1 VIRDWLRRRQAR
13 RRRAE
18 RAVDDELSFH
28 FHKSTEELTTNGLQQ
43 EEAARAAARRF
54 GRVDRYRRLLVILE
68 TERYA
73 REARRATMHVFLTG
87 ARTVGRGFLRSPGFT
102 LGVVAILTLGLGVN
116 AITFSLVDRLVL
128 RGAAVIHDPATLHR
142 VVARRHNRSGAE
154 VTVTDLAYADY
165 RQLLASP
172 LLDGAMGESA
182 SPLLLGSGDTAERVQ
197 GRLVTAQY
205 FAELGITPAVG
216 RFFTADESEREGAKL
231 VVLSHPFWMRRFGG
245 DANVLGRVLE
255 IETSKY
261 IVVGVAPPRF
271 TGTGVGKVDVFLPL
285 EAASEEQI
293 AGQWRTGFS
302 IGWVSVI
309 VRLPA
314 GISPDAIED
323 QLTAAYRANRRGS
336 RNEDPQARLELEPL
350 NAVRGVTASAE
361 TGVAALLWAV
371 ALLVLA
377 IAAAN
382 VANLFLARALRN
394 ADQLA
399 IRMALGASRT
409 RVVMEQAAEGALM
422 ALLGAGVAV
431 LVAVA
436 GAPVIQRLLFP
447 DVDWLE
453 TSIDRRGLLFIAG
466 CAVIG
471 GSLAA
476 ALPMWRAGGMDL
488 ISWLRTGP
496 RAARTRSRVQAS
508 MLVVQGALSVLLLV
522 AAGLFVKSL
531 ESARSIDLGL
541 DSDRLIVLSAA
552 PGATPPRPEF
562 RDRWRA
568 EIARIQGVERTTRVN
583 GTLPFVSSWAVK
595 LNIPGLAERPA
606 VEDGGPYLHAVEPGY
621 FETVGTRIVEGRA
634 FTADDRQGGARVA
647 IVNET
652 MARMYWPGQSAL
664 GKCME
669 IGAETPSCSTVVG
682 IAQNTRRQAIVEGE
696 SLLFYMPIDQA
707 APDLRNGGRLVV
719 RTRDNDLDT
728 IARVSESARRQA
740 LTIEPGLRVVMARAL
755 EDQVA
760 PQLRAWRLG
769 AGLFSVFGVLALLV
783 AAIGLYSVV
792 AFDVEGRRREMGVR
806 TALGASATAILRLV
820 VMDGLRLAAGGVMA
834 GLLLAWL
841 LAPRIAGLLYGV
853 APQDAQIFV
862 GVALVLVVAALV
874 ASVIPGVRAARVDP
888 STALRSE

>member
-1 VIRDWLRRRQAR
+1 VIRDWWRRRQAR

-28 FHKSTEELTTNGLQQ
+28 FDKSTDELTTTGLTRDQ
-43 EEAARAAARRF
+43 AAQAAARRF
-54 GRVDRYRRLLVILE
+54 GRVDRYRRSLITLE
-68 TERYA
+68 TQRYA
-73 REARRATMHVFLTG
+73 QEARRATMHVLITS
-87 ARTVGRGFLRSPGFT
+87 ARTVMRGFMRSPGFT
-102 LGVVAILTLGLGVN
+102 VGVVAILTLGLGVN

-128 RGAAVIHDPATLHR
+128 SGPAGIHDPATLYR
-142 VVARRHNRSGAE
+142 VVAHRHNRSGAE

-165 RQLLASP
+165 RQLLASS
-172 LLDGAMGESA
+172 LLDGAMAESA

-216 RFFTADESEREGAKL
+216 RFFTAHESEREGAKL

-245 DANVLGRVLE
+245 DATVLGHLLE

-261 IVVGVAPPRF
+261 TVVGVAPPRF
-271 TGTGVGKVDVFLPL
+271 TGSGVGKVDVFLPL

-293 AGQWRTGFS
+293 SGQWRTGFN

-309 VRLPA
+309 VRLAA
-314 GISPDAIED
+314 GTSPDAVEA
-323 QLTAAYRANRRGS
+323 QLTAAYRENRRGS
-336 RNEDPQARLELEPL
+336 RNEDPQARLEMEPL

-399 IRMALGASRT
+399 IRMALGASRS

-453 TSIDRRGLLFIAG
+453 TAIDLRGMLFIAG

-552 PGATPPRPEF
+552 PGAVPPRPEF

-568 EIARIQGVERTTRVN
+568 EIARIQGVARTTRVA

-634 FTADDRQGGARVA
+634 FTADDREGAARVA

-652 MARMYWPGQSAL
+652 MARMYWPGESAL

-669 IGAETPSCSTVVG
+669 IGAEKPSCSTVVG
-682 IAQNTRRQAIVEGE
+682 IAQNTRRQTIVEGE

-707 APDLRNGGRLVV
+707 SPDLRNGGRLIV

-740 LTIEPGLRVVMARAL
+740 LTIEPSLRVVLARAL
-755 EDQVA
+755 EDQVS

-834 GLLLAWL
+834 GLVLAWL

>member
-1 VIRDWLRRRQAR
+1 VIRGWLRRRRAR
-13 RRRAE
+13 RERAE

-28 FHKSTEELTTNGLQQ
+28 FAKSTEELTAAGVQHA
-43 EEAARAAARRF
+43 EAARAAARRF
-54 GRVDRYRRLLVILE
+54 GRVDRYRRSLVTLE
-68 TERYA
+68 TQRHA
-73 REARRATMHVFLTG
+73 REARRATMHVFMTG
-87 ARTVGRGFLRSPGFT
+87 ARTVARGFLRSPGFT
-102 LGVVAILTLGLGVN
+102 AGVVAILTLGLGVN

-128 RGAAVIHDPATLHR
+128 SGPADIHDPATLYR
-142 VVARRHNRSGAE
+142 VVAHRHNRSGAE
-154 VTVTDLAYADY
+154 VAVTELAYADY

-172 LLDGAMGESA
+172 HLAGAMAESA
-182 SPLLLGSGDTAERVQ
+182 TPLLFGSGEGAERVQ
-197 GRLVTAQY
+197 ARLVTAPY
-205 FAELGITPAVG
+205 FAQLGIAPAVG

-231 VVLSHPFWMRRFGG
+231 VVLSHAFWLRRFGG
-245 DANVLGRVLE
+245 DATALGRVLD
-255 IETSKY
+255 IETGKY
-261 IVVGVAPPRF
+261 TVVGVAPRRF

-293 AGQWRTGFS
+293 SGQWRTGFS
-302 IGWVSVI
+302 IGWISAI
-309 VRLPA
+309 VRLPD
-314 GISPDAIED
+314 GTSPDAVED
-323 QLTAAYRANRRGS
+323 QITAAYRESRRGS
-336 RNEDPQARLELEPL
+336 RNEDPRARLELEPL

-382 VANLFLARALRN
+382 VANLFLARALRH

-399 IRMALGASRT
+399 IRMALGASRA

-422 ALLGAGVAV
+422 ALLGAAVAV
-431 LVAVA
+431 IVAVA
-436 GAPVIQRLLFP
+436 GAPLIQPLLFP

-453 TSIDRRGLLFIAG
+453 TSIDMRGLLFIAG

-488 ISWLRTGP
+488 VGWLRTGQ

-531 ESARSIDLGL
+531 ETARSVDLGL
-541 DSDRLIVLSAA
+541 DSDRLIVLSATR
-552 PGATPPRPEF
+552 GDVPPRPDF
-562 RDRWRA
+562 RDQWQA
-568 EIARIQGVERTTRVN
+568 GIERIGGVERITRVA
-583 GTLPFVSSWAVK
+583 GTLPFVSSWAVR
-595 LNIPGLAERPA
+595 LNVPGLAERPT

-621 FETVGTRIVEGRA
+621 FETVGTRIVAGRS
-634 FTADDRQGGARVA
+634 FRPDDREGSARVA

-664 GKCME
+664 GKCMQ
-669 IGAETPSCSTVVG
+669 IGADNPPCSTVVG
-682 IAQNTRRQAIVEGE
+682 IAQNTRRQALVEGE
-696 SLLFYMPIDQA
+696 SLLYYMPIDQA
-707 APDLRNGGRLVV
+707 SPDLRNGGRLIV
-719 RTRDNDLDT
+719 RTSDNDLDT

-740 LTIEPGLRVVMARAL
+740 LTLEPGLRVVVARSL

-806 TALGASATAILRLV
+806 TALGASAAAILKLV
-820 VMDGLRLAAGGVMA
+820 LMDGLRLAAGGVVT
-834 GLLLAWL
+834 GLLVAWL

-853 APQDAQIFV
+853 APQDGQIFA
-862 GVALVLVVAALV
+862 GVALVLVAAAVV
-874 ASVIPGVRAARVDP
+874 ASVIPGVRASRVDP